1 MDWMGMRTG
10 TVGVALLALL
20 LFLRRLR
27 LSGTRYWV
35 VWIGY
40 GMLVMSGL
48 LALYGQR
55 WSW

>member
-1 MDWMGMRTG
+1 MDRMGTG